1 MISSKGLTFTH
12 QGSNP
17 NPTGTGKSTVYA
29 MSDGLYVD
37 GNKLA
42 ASGAGADYSE
52 MTISSTQLTTN
63 INQNGWNTTGYYN
76 LFAGGAGITINGILY
91 DGGCRVKTLT
101 NSNTGVTNIQTITH
115 MSASASTPTARIF
128 VSPQGTDYKL
138 HPGESITLV
147 YLQPSTYWTV
157 MSSRLPQNEW
167 MPLDMTGVLTGLYP
181 PDLTGGGPS
190 NAYYKQSY
198 AGPGGIVEIVFNML
212 VSITFN
218 PSDKFTF
225 LFNIPAICGTVE
237 SHGGTYITVVGSCTT
252 VQNGSTVPTKQ
263 GSVVTYSDDKLM
275 IIGGGELGINPHAQ
289 VRILFV
295 RKT

>member
-101 NSNTGVTNIQTITH
+101 NSNTGLTNIQTITH

-167 MPLDMTGVLTGLYP
+167 MPLDMTGLLSPLSPVSSVSANNGF
-181 PDLTGGGPS
+181 
-190 NAYYKQSY
+190 YKQTVGA
-198 AGPGGIVEIVFNML
+198 AGGLVEIRFNMIPVL
-212 VSITFN
+212 
-218 PSDKFTF
+218 PSAGRYKVQ
-225 LFNIPAICGTVE
+225 FNIPSFCGTTEAQSGYV
-237 SHGGTYITVVGSCTT
+237 VVGKCTQILSNDPDPGT
-252 VQNGSTVPTKQ
+252 QGYVITTAFDNFLEIVGNGRT
-263 GSVVTYSDDKLM
+263 GSYHMALVEIS
-275 IIGGGELGINPHAQ
+275 
-289 VRILFV
+289 FV

>member
-167 MPLDMTGVLTGLYP
+167 MPLDMTGLLTPG
-181 PDLTGGGPS
+181 DNATSVSSS

-198 AGPGGIVEIVFNML
+198 TGPGGIVEICFNMIGTR
-212 VSITFN
+212 ITSSLYTINFTL
-218 PSDKFTF
+218 PSF
-225 LFNIPAICGTVE
+225 CGTVN
-237 SHGGTYITVVGSCTT
+237 GGAGLSSTILGTCTQNISAGNTSGIQGCVLTTSQDNVVLIRT
-252 VQNGSTVPTKQ
+252 
-263 GSVVTYSDDKLM
+263 
-275 IIGGGELGINPHAQ
+275 GGENNTYQ
-289 VRILFV
+289 QCYVRLMYT